1 MHPPPCSACIP
12 AVFGHNTFRW
22 RQDNGL
28 TPSVTPGQS
37 AVVQAASAV
46 GASAAG
52 AYFAGRPNILLLQNH
67 GFLPSINLAG
77 RL

>member
-1 MHPPPCSACIP
+1 MLRLHPGRIRAQYIP
-12 AVFGHNTFRW
+12 LAAGHGVDRERDPW
-22 RQDNGL
+22 R
-28 TPSVTPGQS
+28 S